1 MSPKTIKQ
9 EIYEILESFEK
20 VEGVS
25 KLWLS
30 NNLSVLEE
38 RSIKLEKIGKKRK
51 DSGIDRYAGI
61 PERFFKEF
69 GGRSHIPVAF
79 EKENVSDI

>member
-1 MSPKTIKQ
+1 MCSKAIKQ
-9 EIYEILESFEK
+9 EIYKILESFET
-20 VEGVS
+20 VEGIS

-30 NNLSVLEE
+30 DDLSVLEE
-38 RSIKLEKIGKKRK
+38 RSIELEKIGKKRK
-51 DSGIDRYAGI
+51 NNGIDKYAGI